1 MEGFEV
7 VVASPLMKGIPTAM
21 VIGALAWTLT
31 EALTSWLAEKYRP
44 TIAVIL
50 GVAMGYV
57 THRASLV
64 DFGGGPDGWLAALV
78 IGAIGGALAPAAH
91 PLLKKVPP
99 FSYLANLTPSGQA
112 ATASA
117 VKPPTGGGA

>member
-1 MEGFEV
+1 MDDFGPILS
-7 VVASPLMKGIPTAM
+7 SPLMKGIPTAL
-21 VIGALAWTLT
+21 VIGAIAWTLT

-44 TIAVIL
+44 MIAVLL
-50 GVAMGYV
+50 GVGMGYV
-57 THRASLV
+57 THRAALC

-112 ATASA
+112 AAAPTEP
-117 VKPPTGGGA
+117 KP